1 MARLGG
7 LWGQGVPLS
16 FFAAATGFIVANSI
30 VGALDSYLE
39 RAGAVSALIGAL
51 QYGTGIIGSACV
63 GYFAGGAPFPMGLT
77 IAVFSVG
84 SLLFFL
90 GLKSDWRA

>member
-1 MARLGG
+1 M
-7 LWGQGVPLS
+7 PLS
-16 FFAAATGFIVANSI
+16 APWTATPSGPV
-30 VGALDSYLE
+30 